1 MNQSPFITLHEY
13 AGGTRVGHQ
22 RLNIRVPPMDVRSRR
37 ILAVVIMLAA
47 AIASIWWIDRRVQ
60 DQMDRLG
67 HHVRIVEPGA
77 MENDQP

>member
-1 MNQSPFITLHEY
+1 
-13 AGGTRVGHQ
+13 
-22 RLNIRVPPMDVRSRR
+22 MDVRSRR